1 MALHCGILSRVRA
14 MLLEVK
20 FVQLK
25 YSYGGDLVEHK
36 VLGLRESQYIAIV
49 LRFKLYMQRWLL
61 SKLN

>member
-36 VLGLRESQYIAIV
+36 VLGSCVKVSTLG
-49 LRFKLYMQRWLL
+49 LF
-61 SKLN
+61 